1 MSDINSLFGYSQ
13 NNLIALIIIF
23 IIFINM
29 KSDNKRMKFDQK
41 LFTSIISSV
50 GVLILL
56 DILLAYI
63 NGVEGYLLREI
74 HLFLTVIYFIVNS
87 IPYVSWAMYVDFY
100 IHKSLRRSKK
110 ILPYAIIPAIISI
123 LLIILSIFNKG
134 IFYIDENNFY
144 QRGSLFF
151 LNASLYYLYSVIGY
165 IQIVKKRNYLR
176 KRDFYSL
183 LSFGLVP
190 AITGVLQMIDT
201 SNSFILLGLSLS
213 ALIIY
218 MNIQNSKIY
227 EDYLTGLYN
236 RRQLDIF
243 LNNSIK
249 NLEPDNKILLIM
261 LDINDF
267 KKINDTYGHLEGD
280 NALIHTANLLND
292 TFRTDDFI
300 SRYAGDEFVII
311 AKVKN
316 KKAKTKIINRLRN
329 NFNHF
334 NQSNITP
341 YDISVSLGYDIYN
354 PDLNMGADEFIT
366 HTDHLMYKEKKK
378 AKSSYF

>member
-1 MSDINSLFGYSQ
+1 
-13 NNLIALIIIF
+13 
-23 IIFINM
+23 M
-29 KSDNKRMKFDQK
+29 KLDNKRMKFDQQ
-41 LFTSIISSV
+41 LFLSIISSI

-63 NGVEGYLLREI
+63 NGLEGYLLREI

-87 IPYVSWAMYVDFY
+87 IPYISWAMYVDFY

-110 ILPYAIIPAIISI
+110 ILPYAFIPAIISI
-123 LLIILSIFNKG
+123 LLVILSIFNKG
-134 IFYIDENNFY
+134 IFYIDESNVY
-144 QRGSLFF
+144 QRGSLF
-151 LNASLYYLYSVIGY
+151 LVNASLYYLYSVIGY
-165 IQIVKKRNYLR
+165 IQIVRKRNYLR

-183 LSFGLVP
+183 LSFGIVP
-190 AITGVLQMIDT
+190 AIAGILQMVDT

-236 RRQLDIF
+236 RRQLDIY

-249 NLEPDNKILLIM
+249 SLDTDDKILLIM
-261 LDINDF
+261 MDINDF

-280 NALIHTANLLND
+280 NALIHIANLLND
-292 TFRTDDFI
+292 TFRADDFI

-311 AKVKN
+311 AKVEN
-316 KKAKTKIINRLRN
+316 KKAKTKIINRLRSKFN
-329 NFNHF
+329 NF

-341 YDISVSLGYDIYN
+341 YDINVSLGYDIYN
-354 PDLNMGADEFIT
+354 PDLNMGADEFIM
-366 HTDHLMYKEKKK
+366 HTDHLMYEEKKK
-378 AKSSYF
+378 AKFSYF